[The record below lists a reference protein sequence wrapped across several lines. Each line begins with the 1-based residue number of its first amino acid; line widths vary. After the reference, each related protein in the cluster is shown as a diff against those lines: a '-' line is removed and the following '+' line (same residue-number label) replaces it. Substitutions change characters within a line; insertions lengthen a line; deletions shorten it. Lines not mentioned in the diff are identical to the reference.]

1 MLSHDPAEHLSP
13 SPSSSGTPSL
23 APGRQPTTPRRW
35 FALTA
40 SVVGATLAF
49 GSLAACS
56 SEANTTTTTESS
68 SVGQWGDSSVRSSS
82 AADGTV
88 WDSSS
93 VHTIAVEVDEAEYAA
108 MLETFVSSDEK
119 EWIHATVTIDGETF
133 TDVGLRLKGNSS
145 LRSVSTTDSEP
156 HDLPWLIRLDKF
168 VDGQELDGSTDFVVR
183 SSSTETSL
191 NEAVALELLD
201 RAGLATQEAIATRFS
216 VNGSAETLRLTI
228 ENPDEAWDA
237 AEFDTDGIL
246 YKAEAEGDY
255 SYRGDDPESYVDVF
269 DQETGDEENL
279 EPLIEFLQFIN
290 ESDDETFAAELS
302 DHLDVEAFATY
313 LAMQD
318 LVENFDDIDG
328 PGNNSY
334 LRYDTESQIFTV
346 VNWDLNLAFGQS
358 PGGAGT
364 GGGTGER
371 PELPDGADLP
381 EGTERPEGTAPADA
395 MELPEGVEP
404 GTGVPGGDRPDGM
417 EPPTGARPDA
427 RGQAPDDAAE
437 STADDEATGLPEVT
451 DGVPK
456 AGQGGGGGFG
466 GSMGGSNILSSR
478 FLADADF
485 KALYEQARTDLTEA
499 LFASGVADDIISTWE
514 NVLTDQ
520 ASDLVD
526 AATVE
531 SEAATLRS
539 AVSS

>member
-1 MLSHDPAEHLSP
+1 MLSHDPTEHLSSAP
-13 SPSSSGTPSL
+13 STPPSGTP
-23 APGRQPTTPRRW
+23 RRPTRTPRRW

-56 SEANTTTTTESS
+56 SEANTTTTTTESS
-68 SVGQWGDSSVRSSS
+68 SVGQWGDSSVRTAS
-82 AADGTV
+82 AAAGTV

-93 VHTIAVEVDEAEYAA
+93 VHTITVEVDEAEYAA

-133 TDVGLRLKGNSS
+133 SDVGLRLKGNSS

-156 HDLPWLIRLDKF
+156 QDLPWLIRLDKF

-228 ENPDEAWDA
+228 ENPDDAWEA

-255 SYRGDDPESYVDVF
+255 SYRGDDPEAYVDVF

-334 LRYDTESQIFTV
+334 LRYDAESETFTV

-358 PGGAGT
+358 PGGAGM

-371 PELPDGADLP
+371 PELPDGAELP
-381 EGTERPEGTAPADA
+381 EGMELPDGVEPGAGFPGGERPEG
-395 MELPEGVEP
+395 MELPE
-404 GTGVPGGDRPDGM
+404 GM
-417 EPPTGARPDA
+417 EPPTGARPGDGGA
-427 RGQAPDDAAE
+427 GRPGAATDSTEGTQGAEGTGDGSEDAA
-437 STADDEATGLPEVT
+437 
-451 DGVPK
+451 
-456 AGQGGGGGFG
+456 GGGGFG
-466 GSMGGSNILSSR
+466 GGMGGSNILSSR
-478 FLADADF
+478 FLANADF
-485 KALYEQARTDLTEA
+485 KALYEEALTDLTEA
-499 LFASGVADDIISTWE
+499 LFTSGVAEDIISTWE

-531 SEAATLRS
+531 SEAATLRT
-539 AVSS
+539 AVAS

>member
-1 MLSHDPAEHLSP
+1 MSPLVPAPAAPAP
-13 SPSSSGTPSL
+13 SGSGPL
-23 APGRQPTTPRRW
+23 RGAPPRAPRRW
-35 FALTA
+35 FTLTA
-40 SVVGATLAF
+40 TIVGATLAF

-56 SEANTTTTTESS
+56 SEADGT
-68 SVGQWGDSSVRSSS
+68 SVVETAETGRWGDSSVRSAD

-93 VHTIAVEVDEAEYAA
+93 VHTISVEVDDAEYTA
-108 MLETFVSSDEK
+108 MLETFVASDEK
-119 EWIHATVTIDGETF
+119 DWIHATVTIDGTEF
-133 TDVGLRLKGNSS
+133 TDVGMRLKGNSS

-156 HDLPWLIRLDKF
+156 QDLPWLIRLDKF

-183 SSSTETSL
+183 SSSTQTSL
-191 NEAVALELLD
+191 NEAVALELLE
-201 RAGLATQEAIATRFS
+201 RAGLATQQAIATRFS

-228 ENPDEAWDA
+228 ENPDDAWDA
-237 AEFDTDGIL
+237 AEFGTDGIL

-269 DQETGDEENL
+269 DQETGDEDNL

-318 LVENFDDIDG
+318 LVQNFDDIDG

-334 LRYDTESQIFTV
+334 LRYDTGTETFTV

-358 PGGAGT
+358 PGGGGN
-364 GGGTGER
+364 GGGPGGGER
-371 PELPDGADLP
+371 PELPDGAELP
-381 EGTERPEGTAPADA
+381 EGMELPDGVEPGAGFPGGEPPEGMEMPDGMEMPEG
-395 MELPEGVEP
+395 MELPE
-404 GTGVPGGDRPDGM
+404 DM
-417 EPPTGARPDA
+417 ERPTGGRQD
-427 RGQAPDDAAE
+427 
-437 STADDEATGLPEVT
+437 
-451 DGVPK
+451 
-456 AGQGGGGGFG
+456 GGFG
-466 GSMGGSNILSSR
+466 GAMGGSNILSSR
-478 FLADADF
+478 FLATAEF
-485 KALYEQARTDLTEA
+485 KALYDEAVTDLTA
-499 LFASGVADDIISTWE
+499 TLYTSGVAENIVSTWA
-514 NVLTDQ
+514 NVLSDQ

-539 AVSS
+539 AFTS